1 MKMKRRQLKEL
12 FNRLL
17 AVSANFLCHTDSVFL
32 LYYSACNRK
41 DDWLMKRPAA
51 AACEGFP
58 REMFGRSGHRKL
70 TKQ

>member
-1 MKMKRRQLKEL
+1 MCVICDTVQLRSQTVKMKRRQLKEL

-41 DDWLMKRPAA
+41 DD
-51 AACEGFP
+51 
-58 REMFGRSGHRKL
+58 
-70 TKQ
+70 